1 MSMSE
6 QLTRNV
12 ASSAPSL
19 ALEGQGATHRRE
31 DVARFML
38 RYSLPLVLL
47 LFVVG
52 LGLSNRTFFTF
63 SNFRVILLEVSP
75 IAFLA
80 VGETMVILT
89 GGIDLS
95 VGAIVGL
102 SGVVAALIAQNDG
115 PWAATFAVAGGVA
128 VGGLVGATTG
138 FLVSVA
144 KVPPFVASLG
154 AATTALGFGYVF
166 SEGRPISGLSDQF
179 LAVSGGIGSVPIP
192 IAAMVIVIALAWL
205 ALTRTMFGMHVY
217 AVGGNPQAARVA
229 GVKIRKIRFLVYTIS
244 GLLGGLSGVIL
255 CSRATAGIITTGS
268 GYELNAIAA
277 AVIGGVSLMGGRG
290 SVLGAV
296 LGFMILGVVGN
307 GMNILNISPF
317 YQLIIKGVIIV
328 GAVFTDS
335 YLNQERE

>member
-1 MSMSE
+1 MAPLAEAKAIRRQGS
-6 QLTRNV
+6 LTR
-12 ASSAPSL
+12 L
-19 ALEGQGATHRRE
+19 A
-31 DVARFML
+31 L

-47 LFVVG
+47 VFVIL
-52 LGLSNRTFFTF
+52 LGISNRTFFTL
-63 SNFRVILLEVSP
+63 SNFRVILLQVSA
-75 IAFLA
+75 IALLS

-95 VGAIVGL
+95 LGAIVGFT
-102 SGVVAALIAQNDG
+102 GVVSALLAQQDGAWAAAL
-115 PWAATFAVAGGVA
+115 AVTGGVA
-128 VGGLVGATTG
+128 VGGIVGAVTG
-138 FLVSVA
+138 FLVAVA

-154 AATTALGFGYVF
+154 SATTALGFGYVF

-192 IAAMVIVIALAWL
+192 IAAMVIVVAVSWVV
-205 ALTRTMFGMHVY
+205 LTRTMFGMHVY

-229 GVKIRKIRFLVYTIS
+229 GVKLGKVRFLVYTIS
-244 GLLGGLSGVIL
+244 GLLGGVAGVIL
-255 CSRATAGIITTGS
+255 ASRATAGIITTGS

-296 LGFMILGVVGN
+296 LGFMILGVVDN
-307 GMNILNISPF
+307 GLNILNVSPF

-335 YLNQERE
+335 YVNQSRE